1 MLDAGF
7 GFLLKKMRQIR
18 TLKKVLSWKPKKF
31 LRWRL
36 KKFLRSPVLKVEDA
50 VGLPR
55 QLPRIGDAVGLLRQL
70 PRIGDAVGS
79 PRQLPRIGDAVGSPR
94 QLPRIGDAVRLPPP
108 RAALRRGD
116 VVRPAVT
123 LMVNICARWS
133 SL

>member
-1 MLDAGF
+1 MIQTMLDAGF

-18 TLKKVLSWKPKKF
+18 TLKKVL
-31 LRWRL
+31 RWRL
-36 KKFLRSPVLKVEDA
+36 KKFLRSPVLRVEDA

-55 QLPRIGDAVGLLRQL
+55 QLPRIGDAVGL
-70 PRIGDAVGS
+70 
-79 PRQLPRIGDAVGSPR
+79 PR

-133 SL
+133 SLNVNG